1 MQLEAGEPFIGSKL
15 LKFVG
20 KLDVIFSFVKEYR

>member
-1 MQLEAGEPFIGSKL
+1 MQLEADERFIWSKS
-15 LKFVG
+15 LKCMG

>member
-1 MQLEAGEPFIGSKL
+1 MQLEAGERFIGSKL
-15 LKFVG
+15 LKFMG